1 MTPGPLK
8 GDPDS
13 SLVILSKV
21 IISQHQSGK
30 KQQDESNHSIS
41 LHNHSTCSYETTSSP
56 PVERMAQIRVLGS
69 SKTQSARVTFMRS
82 TLRRV
87 QFTSQFSPRKDFSL
101 SPSSFS
107 SSWPTSPLSS
117 IAAMPED
124 YYYSYSKNRSGHI
137 PTFGD
142 WDYTNDLPIT
152 QYFECARQAGLIR
165 YSSSS
170 GESDQ
175 RTATRTTHDLYAPP
189 PRLQG
194 RAREKRCPR
203 VNEQRKASRICDAAQ
218 PQTRHRRAAH
228 TDKLQHRD
236 DAVLYNS
243 RPRAAAAAK
252 VRAPKAVD
260 EDLYKIPPELLHSA
274 NRVSQFVIRP
284 KYCWNLHLY
293 YSVN

>member
-1 MTPGPLK
+1 
-8 GDPDS
+8 
-13 SLVILSKV
+13 
-21 IISQHQSGK
+21 
-30 KQQDESNHSIS
+30 
-41 LHNHSTCSYETTSSP
+41 
-56 PVERMAQIRVLGS
+56 
-69 SKTQSARVTFMRS
+69 
-82 TLRRV
+82 
-87 QFTSQFSPRKDFSL
+87 
-101 SPSSFS
+101 
-107 SSWPTSPLSS
+107 
-117 IAAMPED
+117 MPED

-142 WDYTNDLPIT
+142 WDYSNDLPIT

-274 NRVSQFVIRP
+274 NRIRCASYLVLSCRNAEEKAGIYIEMSGTRLRCLKQSP
-284 KYCWNLHLY
+284 PSTCCDQGTGAAT
-293 YSVN
+293 